1 MSHDYKLDA
10 EKARLED
17 KVKARYEP
25 GPMRPQLN
33 EVLYH
38 KKASYDPSP
47 LHTQTHHHDSP
58 AGSNALLKL
67 QWRFYAGMGETDFYD
82 ATDDEKTAAKAL
94 LSDGVLVKTFE
105 YGSYYNKATQIK
117 HFDDVNFGLDENG
130 GIVIFE
136 LVKWLPEPDR
146 PDLVIRPDEKY
157 DAVIKRLKSRMDTT
171 LHNHAALVDET
182 PLQLKGGPLVKPV
195 VTDPNRVRIM
205 MRQRGLDV

>member
-1 MSHDYKLDA
+1 MSYDYKLDA

-33 EVLYH
+33 EVFYNH
-38 KKASYDPSP
+38 VTGKKEQP
-47 LHTQTHHHDSP
+47 
-58 AGSNALLKL
+58 KL

-157 DAVIKRLKSRMDTT
+157 DAVIKRLKSRMGST